1 MAKRIM
7 RKFTIGEISGVD
19 VPAQKGARAL
29 IMKRGDP
36 KKTRREMEKGGVVQA
51 VTSNVNGH
59 IHGISISKYGNGT
72 IDIWMQYATADGDE
86 YSHDHSLLVNADG
99 TYTVLENAGHT
110 HELDSGAFA
119 AALMA
124 CINKSGE
131 PEDGTM
137 TKEELAKMQR
147 LESISKMSSNH
158 FSHYIELSEDAQGKF
173 LAKSGDERDALI
185 TKAEKAAAD
194 ALKAANDADPL
205 VYTTKAGIEIRKSA
219 GDLMLALAK
228 SQDAQAVET
237 AALKTEN
244 AELRKSRE
252 DSGFEKRASTELSHL
267 PGTLKSRASLLKA
280 AESIE
285 DEDERKQAV
294 AALKAQNTAMAP
306 LFKALGT
313 SAVGI
318 DGTGSDPS
326 TSAGADA
333 ATEKLDS
340 LVQKCMTDDQIAEP
354 LAYAKVL
361 DTSEGQDLYRQ
372 TIVN

>member
-7 RKFTIGEISGVD
+7 RKFTIREISGVD
-19 VPAQKGARAL
+19 VPAQEGARAL
-29 IMKRGDP
+29 IMKRRDP
-36 KKTRREMEKGGVVQA
+36 KKTRREMNKGGLVQA

-59 IHGISISKYGNGT
+59 IHGISISKYGNGS
-72 IDIWMQYATADGDE
+72 IDIWMQYATGDGDE
-86 YSHDHSLLVNADG
+86 NSHDHSLLVNADG

-110 HELDSGAFA
+110 HDLDSGAFA

-147 LESISKMSSNH
+147 LESISKMSPNH
-158 FSHYIELSEDAQGKF
+158 FSHYAELSEDDQGKF
-173 LAKSGDERDALI
+173 LAKSEDERTELI
-185 TKAEKAAAD
+185 TKAEKATAD

-219 GDLMLALAK
+219 GDVMLALAK

-252 DSGFEKRASTELSHL
+252 DIGFEKRASTELDHL
-267 PGTLKSRASLLKA
+267 PGTLKARASLLKA

-285 DEDERKQAV
+285 DEGERKQAV
-294 AALKAQNTAMAP
+294 AALKAQNEMMAP
-306 LFKALGT
+306 LFKSIGT
-313 SAVGI
+313 SAVGA
-318 DGTGSDPS
+318 DGVSLEPA
-326 TSAGADA
+326 SAGVDT
-333 ATEKLDS
+333 ATEQLDA
-340 LVQKCMTDDQIAEP
+340 LVQKCMTDEKIAEP